1 MHKATQRSQT
11 SNCSLKISSE
21 CNDEKI
27 ISYLFS
33 VSNLEIPE
41 AVLKGVAEKVK
52 IDLPRLKRLMARTL
66 ILQKMFQSSKM
77 IFTKKF
83 SQKVQLVS
91 KADVTVN

>member
-1 MHKATQRSQT
+1 MYKTTQRSQT
-11 SNCSLKISSE
+11 SNCSLKISSK
-21 CNDEKI
+21 CNVEKI

-77 IFTKKF
+77 ISTKKF